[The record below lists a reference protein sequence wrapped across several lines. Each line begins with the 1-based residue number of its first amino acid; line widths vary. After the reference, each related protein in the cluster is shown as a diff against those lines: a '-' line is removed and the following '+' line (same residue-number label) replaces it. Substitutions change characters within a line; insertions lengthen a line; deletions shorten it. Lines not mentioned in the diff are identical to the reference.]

1 MDARPPTR
9 EIAPI
14 LISLLLA
21 LLLAMLDNTIVGP
34 ALPTIVGELGGLEHL
49 SWVFTAFALTSAI
62 AMLVLGKVGDLVGR
76 KSTWMASIL
85 IFLIGSALSGAAQ
98 DMTQLVAFRAVQGV
112 GAGGLVVGGMAI
124 MGELVSPAERG
135 KYQGLLVAV
144 TPIALLGGPLAGGW
158 ITDHASW
165 RWAFYVNLPLGAVVL
180 LAVWFTLRLP
190 ARERPMVVIDWW
202 GVGVLAL
209 ATSALVL
216 IGSWAGTRYG
226 WASWQILALAAVA
239 AVGVAVL
246 VAVERAARE
255 PVLPLH
261 VLTNRD
267 FALSGVLAFVSG
279 LAMVVAAAFLPQYQ
293 QLVQGYS
300 ATSSGLLL
308 LPVMA
313 PTVVVSIVVG
323 QLISR
328 TRRVRI
334 YTIVGSAVMVAGMF
348 ALAQLEIGTGP
359 AAAIAF
365 MILLGLGMGFVLQVP
380 TLIAQNSV

>member
-190 ARERPMVVIDWW
+190 ARERPKVVIDWW

-246 VAVERAARE
+246 VAVER
-255 PVLPLH
+255 
-261 VLTNRD
+261 
-267 FALSGVLAFVSG
+267 
-279 LAMVVAAAFLPQYQ
+279 
-293 QLVQGYS
+293 
-300 ATSSGLLL
+300 
-308 LPVMA
+308 
-313 PTVVVSIVVG
+313 
-323 QLISR
+323 
-328 TRRVRI
+328 
-334 YTIVGSAVMVAGMF
+334 
-348 ALAQLEIGTGP
+348 
-359 AAAIAF
+359 
-365 MILLGLGMGFVLQVP
+365 
-380 TLIAQNSV
+380 